1 MAKRT
6 VNRTARRLKKNRYG
20 LSPDAPLLHQ
30 DHSRPVTRRDFLR
43 QGFITGTGVTL
54 GGSLFSL
61 FANPRAAQAALS
73 SDLTT
78 LADNLTDC
86 SLGAIGTKVPFICFD
101 LAGGSNIIG
110 SNVLAGGQ
118 GGYINDPIT
127 AAGYSKMGIPGGM
140 VPGVMD
146 PMASAM
152 SGPLNDWIDTRLGL
166 PFHSDSGFLRGILEK
181 VDLISTAPNING
193 AVIPARS
200 DNDTGNNP
208 HNPMYRIAAS
218 GADGDVVTL
227 IGSRNSESGGN
238 SMAPPMSV
246 NPSFRPTKVDRPSD
260 VTGMVDT
267 GDLTKVLTEDD
278 AKAVMESI
286 ARLSEKKASKINAF
300 TEITAN
306 TVVQDLVKCGYLNA
320 ADIADRFVGVDVDP
334 AGDGDIVNQDT
345 GLPSSERG
353 AAIFSQDEWTGND
366 GGEFRK
372 TAAVMK
378 MVIDQHAGA
387 GTITMGG
394 FDYHTGDRSTG
405 ERRDLRAGR
414 CMGACL
420 EYAARRGQPLMMYVF
435 SDGSVAS
442 NGATD
447 GTMDGRGKGV
457 WTGDNSSTAGAFFL
471 VYNPNANGGQATL
484 FSGDTLGDVS
494 HQQIGWFRSDG
505 SVETASSI
513 AANNVNLLV
522 DTVVLN
528 YLALHGSNYRDVY
541 RSLFPNNDLGT
552 DAHMMSLTAF
562 DPIR

>member
-6 VNRTARRLKKNRYG
+6 VNRTAKRLKKNRHG
-20 LSPDAPLLHQ
+20 LSLDAPLLHQ

-43 QGFITGTGVTL
+43 QGFISGTGVAL

-78 LADNLTDC
+78 LAGSLPDC
-86 SLGAIGTKVPFICFD
+86 SLGATGTQIPFICFD
-101 LAGGSNIIG
+101 LAGGSNMIG

-118 GGYINDPIT
+118 GGYLNDPIS
-127 AAGYSKMGIPGGM
+127 AAGYSRMGIPGDM
-140 VPGVMD
+140 VPGIVD
-146 PMASAM
+146 AASAI
-152 SGPLNDWIDTRLGL
+152 SGPNNDFIDTRLGL

-181 VDLISTAPNING
+181 IDIVSTAANING

-208 HNPMYRIAAS
+208 HNPMYGIA
-218 GADGDVVTL
+218 GAGANGDVVTL

-238 SMAPPMSV
+238 SMAPAMSI
-246 NPSFRPTKVDRPSD
+246 NPSIRPTKVDRPSD

-267 GDLTKVLTEDD
+267 GDLVGVLTEDD

-286 ARLSEKKASKINAF
+286 ARLSDKKITNINAD
-300 TEITAN
+300 
-306 TVVQDLVKCGYLNA
+306 TVVKDLVKCGYLNA

-334 AGDGDIVNQDT
+334 AGDTDIV
-345 GLPSSERG
+345 GGVGS
-353 AAIFSQDEWTGND
+353 IFSQAEFD
-366 GGEFRK
+366 GEGEFRK

-378 MVIDQHAGA
+378 MVIDGHAGA
-387 GTITMGG
+387 GTIAMGG
-394 FDYHTGDRSTG
+394 FDYHTGERATG

-442 NGATD
+442 NGTTD
-447 GTMDGRGKGV
+447 GTEDGRGKGV
-457 WTGDNSSTAGAFFL
+457 WTGDNSSTAGSFFL
-471 VYNPNANGGQATL
+471 VYNPAANGGQATL
-484 FSGDTLGDVS
+484 FSGDNLGAER
-494 HQQIGWFRSDG
+494 HQQIGWFRADG
-505 SVETASSI
+505 SVETASSV

-522 DTVVLN
+522 DSVVLN
-528 YLALHGSNYRDVY
+528 YLALHGADYRDTY

-562 DPIR
+562 NPIR